1 MHVCYGSL
9 TCCLF
14 SAAGPPTDISAV
26 QVDGTTS
33 VMVSWTAP
41 TSGDTP
47 TGYRLYYQ
55 EAGDST
61 VIPIDAGPTAT
72 GRLPEGLSA
81 GTTYTIRMLTRSQH
95 LPSSV
100 TAPEMVTIGR
110 YNSGRSQSD
119 SECVGNFFLS
129 SVHSPPMPTIRSSVA
144 QSPTSV
150 RIVWQAEYGVD
161 GYEIMFERVT
171 GSDQVLCADYEHSGT
186 VTADASGT
194 EYTLTDLQEYT
205 IYTFSLVAVVT
216 GAGTEVK
223 FNPARVDVFTLSA
236 GVWM

>member
-1 MHVCYGSL
+1 MCYGSL

-14 SAAGPPTDISAV
+14 PAAGPPTDFSAV

-47 TGYRLYYQ
+47 TGYRIYYQ

-72 GRLPEGLSA
+72 GHLLEDLSA

-100 TAPEMVTIGR
+100 TDPEMVTIGR
-110 YNSGRSQSD
+110 YISGRSQSD
-119 SECVGNFFLS
+119 SEYVGTFLFLQS
-129 SVHSPPMPTIRSSVA
+129 NPLTHPFSYQLWHSPR
-144 QSPTSV
+144 
-150 RIVWQAEYGVD
+150 
-161 GYEIMFERVT
+161 
-171 GSDQVLCADYEHSGT
+171 QVSGL
-186 VTADASGT
+186 SGKP
-194 EYTLTDLQEYT
+194 
-205 IYTFSLVAVVT
+205 SL
-216 GAGTEVK
+216 G
-223 FNPARVDVFTLSA
+223 
-236 GVWM
+236 WMAMR